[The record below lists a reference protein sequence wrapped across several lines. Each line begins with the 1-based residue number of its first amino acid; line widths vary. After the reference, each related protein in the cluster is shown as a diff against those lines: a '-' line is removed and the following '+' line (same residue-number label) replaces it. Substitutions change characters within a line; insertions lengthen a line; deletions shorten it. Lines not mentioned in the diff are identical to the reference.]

1 MLLKS
6 ILFIEIIQLALP
18 TFGSPLGRT
27 VQSSSAGSIAS
38 AHRAQPNHFIK
49 RGEIQEVEAFKAA
62 STPHAGE
69 GIVNEKPTAY
79 KPTLDVTPSS
89 GRATSPNTKSIP
101 STSTQHAL
109 SGKLEDPSP
118 EVMNDMIGSGQ
129 GFRSNTKTLQDHWLS
144 QIGASYRAHL
154 IRKGFGND
162 RLWIDRSAGPKT
174 AGKTLERATPVPKNF
189 RIDESAKPKIM
200 EKKLER
206 ATPVPRSFQIDE
218 NAKPKIMQK
227 KLERAEPVDPEF
239 WIDAV
244 AEAELAQMNFDEIAG
259 RTFERAEPLDPST

>member
-101 STSTQHAL
+101 STSTQHAS
-109 SGKLEDPSP
+109 SGKLEDSST
-118 EVMNDMIGSGQ
+118 EVMNDILGSGQ
-129 GFRSNTKTLQDHWLS
+129 RFRSNTKTLQDHWLS
-144 QIGASYRAHL
+144 QGNYRAHL
-154 IRKGFGND
+154 IRKGFGNE
-162 RLWIDRSAGPKT
+162 RLWIDRSAGPKI

-206 ATPVPRSFQIDE
+206 ATPVP
-218 NAKPKIMQK
+218 

-244 AEAELAQMNFDEIAG
+244 AEAELAQLNFDEIAG

>member
-1 MLLKS
+1 MFEPSNMLLKS

-62 STPHAGE
+62 STPHAE
-69 GIVNEKPTAY
+69 PTAY

-101 STSTQHAL
+101 STSTQHAS

-144 QIGASYRAHL
+144 QSVNKDNDLATID
-154 IRKGFGND
+154 FGSIEVPD
-162 RLWIDRSAGPKT
+162 PKPR
-174 AGKTLERATPVPKNF
+174 GKTLERATPVPKNF

>member
-101 STSTQHAL
+101 STSTQHAS
-109 SGKLEDPSP
+109 SGKLEDSST
-118 EVMNDMIGSGQ
+118 EVMNDILGSGQ
-129 GFRSNTKTLQDHWLS
+129 RFRSNTKTLQDHWLS
-144 QIGASYRAHL
+144 QIGANYRAHL
-154 IRKGFGND
+154 IRKGFGNE
-162 RLWIDRSAGPKT
+162 RLWIDRSAGPKI

-206 ATPVPRSFQIDE
+206 ATPVPKSFQIDE
-218 NAKPKIMQK
+218 NAKPKIMEK

-244 AEAELAQMNFDEIAG
+244 AEAELAQLNFDEIAG